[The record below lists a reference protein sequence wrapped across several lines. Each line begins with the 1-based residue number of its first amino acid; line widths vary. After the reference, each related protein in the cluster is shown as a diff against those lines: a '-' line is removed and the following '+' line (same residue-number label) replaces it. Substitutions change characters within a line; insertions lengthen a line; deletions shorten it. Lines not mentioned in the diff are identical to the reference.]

1 MLDQENL
8 LPIPTEEN
16 LPDNNEK
23 RMKYELQLLAP
34 LLLRS
39 ILLLLWTE
47 RMDWFLGVNLGIYA
61 IPDKPAMSPDAFLAL
76 GVDYVRSSNELRLC
90 YLIYREN
97 VIPQWIL
104 EIVSKQPRDEYGSKF
119 DRYAE
124 MGILY
129 YTIYNPSYY
138 QRDQRDP
145 FEVYRLENGQYVRQ
159 TGNPVWMPE
168 ISLGI
173 GHEMGTYK
181 QISQDWLYWY
191 DERGIRYPAQ
201 EDVLRQEQILRGQRT
216 LMRQNNE
223 NNVVTS
229 EQILAQAI
237 ALKLIQQGVDLATIA
252 QATGLL
258 TSQLQNLQNSEPL
271 T

>member
-61 IPDKPAMSPDAFLAL
+61 VPDKPAISPDAFLAL
-76 GVDYVRSSNELRLC
+76 GVDHVRPNKKLRLY

-104 EIVSKQPRDEYGSKF
+104 EVVSKKPRAEYNSKF

-124 MGILY
+124 MSILY
-129 YTIYNPSYY
+129 YTIYNPSHY
-138 QRDQRDP
+138 QRDQHDL

-159 TGNPVWMPE
+159 IGNPVWMPE
-168 ISLGI
+168 IGLGI

-191 DERGIRYPAQ
+191 DEQGIKYPAQ
-201 EDVLRQEQILRGQRT
+201 EDVLRQQEIL
-216 LMRQNNE
+216 
-223 NNVVTS
+223 
-229 EQILAQAI
+229 
-237 ALKLIQQGVDLATIA
+237 
-252 QATGLL
+252 
-258 TSQLQNLQNSEPL
+258 
-271 T
+271 